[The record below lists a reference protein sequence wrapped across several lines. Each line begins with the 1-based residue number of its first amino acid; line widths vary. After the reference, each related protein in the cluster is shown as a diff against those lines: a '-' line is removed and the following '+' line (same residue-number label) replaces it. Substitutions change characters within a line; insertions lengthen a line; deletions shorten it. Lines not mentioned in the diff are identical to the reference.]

1 MRSETIP
8 GMIQAALAGVDVD
21 IRPHLLASIVV
32 TGGSTLINGFNDR
45 LNYEVSTMYSTIS
58 RVRIQAPGSSV
69 ERKYAGWIG
78 GSILASLGSFH
89 QVCLNTFIRH

>member
-1 MRSETIP
+1 M
-8 GMIQAALAGVDVD
+8 
-21 IRPHLLASIVV
+21 

-45 LNYEVSTMYSTIS
+45 LNYEMTTMFNSA
-58 RVRIQAPGSSV
+58 RVKIQAPGNSV

-89 QVCLNTFIRH
+89 QMWVSKKEYDEFGAGIVEKRCK